1 MSRRSARLPRSKA
14 WIGVLLAA
22 ATIATACGS
31 NGGDDVASADS
42 GDRRGGDFVYLDAEV
57 PVSFQLQTG
66 GSFWQTSAIVNNLVD
81 RLVYLNL
88 ETKEV
93 EPWIAESWT
102 IDPTGKQYTFKIRD
116 GVTYSDGSALDL
128 ENVRRN
134 LTLNA
139 FGDEAKG
146 ITRSSYF
153 PKVDSVTAD
162 PATNSVTISLAE
174 TRPYFL
180 QVLSEQNLGFVSN
193 KTLDLS
199 REDQSSVLNLIGS
212 GPFVATKEEAG
223 KEIVLERRDGYDWA
237 PPSFE
242 NQGEAYLDSISFI
255 PVLEDSVRLGSLRS
269 GQGDALRYVQPS
281 EEAALDAAGFNIIE
295 VATGTSGFGVRVQA
309 NPALGDPRVR
319 QALQVGVDRQGLVDD
334 LLTDRWRPARSVV
347 ADNQPWFVDE
357 SSKLEF
363 DEGKA
368 NALLDDAG
376 WSTKNSDGIRTKD
389 GQPLALPVYI
399 DVYTNIAKPLFELIQ
414 NQYKNIGIDL
424 QLKETDYSKYP
435 TAVKDET
442 LGLLSQG
449 SNFVDPF
456 NLTNSF
462 GSKYA
467 DSLQLKGS
475 DPKLDE
481 LLQAQLNTTDSAQS
495 DKILA
500 DIQAYLI
507 DQGYFI
513 PTIDN
518 SQIYVTQSYVHGL
531 THNATAR
538 PNFQGVW
545 LSEK

>member
-1 MSRRSARLPRSKA
+1 MSRRLSRFPRSTA
-14 WIGVLLAA
+14 WLGVLLAA
-22 ATIATACGS
+22 ATIATGCS
-31 NGGDDVASADS
+31 SGGGDVASADS
-42 GDRRGGDFVYLDAEV
+42 GDKRGGDFVYLDAEV

-66 GSFWQTSAIVNNLVD
+66 GTFWQTSAIVNNIVD

-88 ETKEV
+88 ETKQV
-93 EPWIAESWT
+93 EPWLAESWT

-128 ENVRRN
+128 DNVRRN
-134 LTLNA
+134 LELNA

-153 PKVDSVTAD
+153 PKVDAVTTD
-162 PATNSVTISLAE
+162 PATDSVTISLAE

-180 QVLSEQNLGFVSN
+180 QVLSEQTLGFVAN
-193 KTLDLS
+193 KTLDLP
-199 REDQSSVLNLIGS
+199 REEQSSVLNLIGT

-223 KEIVLERRDGYDWA
+223 KEIVLDRRDGYAWA

-281 EEAALDAAGFNIIE
+281 EEAALEEAGFDIIE
-295 VATGTSGFGVRVQA
+295 VATGTSGFGVRVQSS
-309 NPALGDPRVR
+309 PALGDPRVR
-319 QALQVGVDRQGLVDD
+319 EALQVGVDRQGLVDD

-357 SSKLEF
+357 SSKLQF
-363 DEGKA
+363 DADKA
-368 NALLDDAG
+368 NSLLDEAG
-376 WSTKNSDGIRTKD
+376 WSAKNADGIRTKD
-389 GQPLALPVYI
+389 GQTLTLPVYI

-424 QLKETDYSKYP
+424 ELRETDYSKYP

-442 LGLLSQG
+442 LALLSQG

-462 GSKYA
+462 SSKNA

-481 LLQAQLNTTDSAQS
+481 LLQAQLDTTDVAET
-495 DKILA
+495 DRILG

-545 LSEK
+545 LSER

>member
-1 MSRRSARLPRSKA
+1 MSRRLTRFPRSKL

-22 ATIATACGS
+22 ATIASGCSSST
-31 NGGDDVASADS
+31 GDPSDS
-42 GDRRGGDFVYLDAEV
+42 GSGDKRGGDFVYLDAEV

-66 GSFWQTSAIVNNLVD
+66 GTFWQTSAIVNNIVD

-93 EPWIAESWT
+93 EPWLAESWT

-116 GVTYSDGSALDL
+116 GVTYSDGSPLDL

-134 LTLNA
+134 LELNA
-139 FGDEAKG
+139 FGDESKG

-153 PKVDSVTAD
+153 PKIDSVTTD

-180 QVLSEQNLGFVSN
+180 QVLSEQTLGFVAN

-199 REDQSSVLNLIGS
+199 REEQASVLNLVGT

-223 KEIVLERRDGYDWA
+223 KEIVLDRRDGYSWA
-237 PPSFE
+237 PTSFE

-281 EEAALDAAGFNIIE
+281 EEAALDAAGFKVIE
-295 VATGTSGFGVRVQA
+295 VATGTSGFGVRVQSQ
-309 NPALGDPRVR
+309 PALGDPRVR
-319 QALQVGVDRQGLVDD
+319 QALQLGVDRQALVDD

-357 SSKLEF
+357 SSKLGF
-363 DEGKA
+363 DAGKA
-368 NALLDDAG
+368 NSLLDEAG
-376 WSTKNSDGIRTKD
+376 WSAKNADGIRTKD
-389 GQPLALPVYI
+389 GQTLSLPVYI

-424 QLKETDYSKYP
+424 ELKETDYSKYP

-456 NLTNSF
+456 TLTNSF
-462 GSKYA
+462 GSNYA
-467 DSLQLKGS
+467 DSLQLKGT

-481 LLQAQLNTTDSAQS
+481 LLQAQLDTTDTAQT
-495 DKILA
+495 DEILGE
-500 DIQAYLI
+500 IQAYLI

-545 LSEK
+545 LSER